1 MNAVLDIR
9 DLVKN
14 KEALKK
20 EASPNILKA
29 MNRSVIMRDGM
40 YGEPLS
46 FNSQGFVVPTV
57 DVKKID
63 INDYE
68 VGELFRDGETG
79 CVFICTDKNVMQDI
93 PEFETVPYPSESNV
107 YLQYVEG
114 VGFTWTKAVELKEGM
129 STPPDKQGVMRIH
142 DGKVFISKKE

>member
-1 MNAVLDIR
+1 MSALDIR
-9 DLVKN
+9 DLIKD
-14 KEALKK
+14 KEAMKALQQ
-20 EASPNILKA
+20 PNLFKTQ
-29 MNRSVIMRDGM
+29 NRSFVLLDKM

>member
-1 MNAVLDIR
+1 MSALDIR
-9 DLVKN
+9 DLIKD
-14 KEALKK
+14 KEAMKALQQ
-20 EASPNILKA
+20 PNLFKTQ
-29 MNRSVIMRDGM
+29 NRSFVLLDKM
-40 YGEPLS
+40 YGERLS

-57 DVKKID
+57 DVKEID